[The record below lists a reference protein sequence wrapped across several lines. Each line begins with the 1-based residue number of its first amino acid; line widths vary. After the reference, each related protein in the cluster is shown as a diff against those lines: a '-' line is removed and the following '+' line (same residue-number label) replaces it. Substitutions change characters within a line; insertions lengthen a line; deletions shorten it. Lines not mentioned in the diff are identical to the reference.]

1 MLHVLNFVHRIL
13 VIKYFI
19 YIYFLQKYYSSNLM
33 KKPSIKTVPVI
44 LIIKAVEIKTFQVLV
59 SPSQNKKYYG
69 RIQQEETILLFF
81 IEQN

>member
-1 MLHVLNFVHRIL
+1 M
-13 VIKYFI
+13 
-19 YIYFLQKYYSSNLM
+19 QKYYSSNLM

-59 SPSQNKKYYG
+59 SSSQNKKYYG

>member
-1 MLHVLNFVHRIL
+1 
-13 VIKYFI
+13 
-19 YIYFLQKYYSSNLM
+19 M

-59 SPSQNKKYYG
+59 SSSQNKKYYG